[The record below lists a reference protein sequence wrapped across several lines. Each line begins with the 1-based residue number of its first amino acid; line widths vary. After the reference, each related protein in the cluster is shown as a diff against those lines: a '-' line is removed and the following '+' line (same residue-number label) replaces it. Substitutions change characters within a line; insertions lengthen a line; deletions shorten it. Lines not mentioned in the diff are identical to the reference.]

1 MMATKRFYSSK
12 FYPVNYDTKTIYNDP
27 QRRAGDCD
35 LNSVTYRDKGTVGIR
50 GFRLNNF
57 EQTYSTFTLVDVA
70 DKAIYREA
78 DAKRAVDNYE
88 REFADDSR
96 RGTTAALSGKHSSPV
111 GIDDPDDRVYD
122 LAADGDSITSTAL
135 FTAIDGHDAE
145 LAAFD
150 NPADMAVFLRNPG
163 ISGQLWVCIPGQADM
178 PAARWLAAYTM
189 FEPFI
194 TPVEQVSDLT
204 FDLHGDALVSDPL
217 PPESDDLFIDRLITV
232 TDRDTLAFTDRL
244 TGDGTAVVAHLYD
257 TISQQWAAAVI
268 PLDFVGF
275 LPGVTLEQE
284 NAWVA
289 SLRSMATVG
298 EVV

>member
-1 MMATKRFYSSK
+1 MATKRFYSSK

-96 RGTTAALSGKHSSPV
+96 RGTTAALSGRHSSPV
-111 GIDDPDDRVYD
+111 GIDDPEDDRVYD
-122 LAADGDSITSTAL
+122 LIFSTDFLGDVT
-135 FTAIDGHDAE
+135 
-145 LAAFD
+145 
-150 NPADMAVFLRNPG
+150 
-163 ISGQLWVCIPGQADM
+163 
-178 PAARWLAAYTM
+178 
-189 FEPFI
+189 
-194 TPVEQVSDLT
+194 
-204 FDLHGDALVSDPL
+204 VSDPL
-217 PPESDDLFIDRLITV
+217 PPDVPDDVFIDRLITV
-232 TDRDTLAFTDRL
+232 TDRDTLAFTDGL
-244 TGDGTAVVAHLYD
+244 SSDGTAVVAHLYD
-257 TISQQWAAAVI
+257 VTSQQWACAVI